1 MATTERKQ
9 RLIARSIRYGVTA
22 TFGVAGLALLV
33 GGILLVADHG
43 SFYYPI
49 AGLALLAT
57 GWLAFLRDASPMT
70 YTSPRSGRQFVV
82 IAAGGNK
89 ALKTK
94 LANKIVAFA
103 LPPR

>member
-1 MATTERKQ
+1 
-9 RLIARSIRYGVTA
+9 
-22 TFGVAGLALLV
+22 
-33 GGILLVADHG
+33 
-43 SFYYPI
+43 
-49 AGLALLAT
+49 
-57 GWLAFLRDASPMT
+57 MT

-94 LANKIVAFA
+94 LANKIIAFA